1 MIILGSINVRILM
14 DLGSWDQQEQN
25 FEKTWEIP

>member
-14 DLGSWDQQEQN
+14 DLGSWDQQQN

>member
-25 FEKTWEIP
+25 FEKIWEIH